1 MLYRSFNAAHQAV
14 NSGWRWPHF
23 SISELSCRC
32 GGEFCEGEY
41 WHAPDF
47 LDALQALRRKIGK
60 PLQLTSAHRCP
71 QWNAYVGGAP
81 LSQHKQLA
89 VDIHLRAHDRF
100 ALLQNA
106 KLLGFSGLGLAR
118 TFLHLDRRS
127 TPAVWYY
134 SGSETLWQT
143 S

>member
-14 NSGWRWPHF
+14 KSRWRWPHF

-32 GGEFCEGEY
+32 GGKFCAGEY

-47 LDALQALRRKIGK
+47 LDALQALRQKTGR
-60 PLQLTSAHRCP
+60 PLHLTSAHRCP
-71 QWNAYVGGAP
+71 QWNAHVGGAP

-89 VDIHLRAHDRF
+89 VDIHLQGHDRF
-100 ALLQNA
+100 ALLEDA
-106 KLLGFSGLGLAR
+106 KALGFSGFGLAR
-118 TFLHLDRRS
+118 TFLHLDRRAV
-127 TPAVWYY
+127 PAVWYY
-134 SGSETLWQT
+134 LGSKTLWQI